1 MTASRAK
8 LDKTEIYSFLKSTTP
23 FDYLGERVLEAIA
36 QNTKQ
41 AHFPEGS
48 KVFREGEPS
57 KKTLFLIYE
66 GRARAVAA
74 VGDKNKV
81 TASRSKGEFFGVT
94 VLLSDEPYPVSMV
107 AATDLTCLLIGEE
120 SFQKALASSDRF
132 AEYFTKDLAS
142 RLKELYLAF
151 TDSRS
156 ETHFAGEHTLR
167 QKIADVWTEKVI
179 TCLPMDKISDV
190 AKKMSGN
197 NISSVVVAAFNNK
210 PVGIITERDLV
221 SKVLSADNPD
231 LERRAFEVMS
241 SDLITVRPDDFSYK
255 ALLLMTKHN
264 LKHIVVT
271 DEQDVLHGI
280 VTVKDLV
287 KSRKDGALSIV
298 NQIEYQHTFS
308 ELAGLTSEI
317 DRVQQALLAERSYAS
332 EICALVNELYDRVTR
347 RVIEIAEEEMLK
359 EGRGKPPGKYSFINM
374 GSAGRK
380 EQFSRTDQDNG
391 IIFEDTSPE
400 KVETAADYF
409 ITLGKKIV
417 RGLEACGFARCK
429 GKVMAE
435 NPYWCMPLTMWESR
449 AAGWAEKLDPKD
461 IRNMTIFLDYRHVA
475 GEEML
480 YDRLKIFTTRLFK
493 EAVHALLF
501 MAEDD
506 TKQRVPLNMFRQII
520 TEKNAGRHNRLNIKN
535 TATVHLVD
543 CIRIFALREGI
554 METNT
559 FERIHRL
566 KDRGIFKPDDAE
578 YFEAAYESL
587 LMFRIRDA
595 VEKAEKGESCDNYI
609 NLDLLSRK
617 DKAMLKE
624 ALLVVNRL
632 QSMTAHAFH
641 VHKA

>member
-1 MTASRAK
+1 MTASKAK
-8 LDKTEIYSFLKSTTP
+8 LDRERIQIFLESTTP
-23 FDYLGERVLEAIA
+23 FDYLDKEVLEAIV
-36 QNTKQ
+36 QNTEQ

-48 KVFREGEPS
+48 KIFREGEPS

-74 VGDKNKV
+74 VGDKNKI
-81 TASRSKGEFFGVT
+81 TATRSKGEFFGVT
-94 VLLSDEPYPVSMV
+94 VLLSDEPYPVSMIAV
-107 AATDLTCLLIGEE
+107 TDLTCLLIGEE
-120 SFQKALASSDRF
+120 SFKSALASSDRF
-132 AEYFTKDLAS
+132 AEFFTKALAS

-151 TDSRS
+151 TDSRPES
-156 ETHFAGEHTLR
+156 QFAREHTLR

-179 TCLPMDKISDV
+179 TCLAMDKISDV
-190 AKKMSGN
+190 AKKMSEN
-197 NISSVVVAAFNNK
+197 NISSVVVVGFNNK

-221 SKVLSADNPD
+221 RKVLSADNPV
-231 LERRAFEVMS
+231 LERRALEVMS
-241 SDLITVRPDDFSYK
+241 SDLITVRPNDFSYK
-255 ALLLMTKHN
+255 ALLLMTRHN

-271 DEQDVLHGI
+271 DEHDVMHGI

-287 KSRKDGALSIV
+287 KSRKDGAFSIV
-298 NQIEYQHTFS
+298 NQIEYQHNFS
-308 ELAGLTSEI
+308 ELAALTSEI

-332 EICALVNELYDRVTR
+332 EICELVSELYDRVAR
-347 RVIEIAEEEMLK
+347 RIVEIAEGTMLK
-359 EGRGKPPGKYSFINM
+359 EGRGAPPGKYSFINM

-391 IIFEDTSPE
+391 IIFEDPDPE
-400 KVETAADYF
+400 KAEAAVDYF
-409 ITLGKKIV
+409 TTLGKKIV
-417 RGLEACGFARCK
+417 RGLEICGFARCK

-435 NPYWCMPLTMWESR
+435 NPYWCMPLTMWKNR
-449 AAGWAEKLDPKD
+449 AAGWAEKLDPED
-461 IRNMTIFLDYRHVA
+461 IRDMTIFLDYRHIA
-475 GEEML
+475 GEETL
-480 YDRLKIFTTRLFK
+480 YDRLKVFTTRLFRDAK
-493 EAVHALLF
+493 HALLF

-506 TKQRVPLNMFRQII
+506 LKQRAPLNMFRQII
-520 TEKNAGRHNRLNIKN
+520 TERNGGRHNRLNIKN

-543 CIRIFALREGI
+543 CVRIFALREGI

-566 KDRGIFKPDDAE
+566 KERGIFKPDDAE